1 MHQKI
6 NSICKRFTKLIMND
20 VSLVNLD
27 KDDKKAN
34 TVTTIKSFKD

>member
-1 MHQKI
+1 
-6 NSICKRFTKLIMND
+6 MND

-34 TVTTIKSFKD
+34 TVTSIKSFKSSFINQLKGMD